1 MGRNWTHPTWHNR
14 RVARTKVITCFN
26 VRLSRET
33 GESRRRVF
41 WPTTQRKRDCRRR
54 RRRRRRVVGVNDL
67 CNGVVNS
74 RRPNVVATV
83 TVVEVPLGVQFLAAV
98 PIVRPRIRF
107 HYGRGGNSLVQL
119 QAQTR
124 RKCPSKPSA
133 PMIQLNSYECFP

>member
-1 MGRNWTHPTWHNR
+1 MSTATVLKSHNLFLTSAKVEKLANHGEFFGQLRNENGIAAAAA
-14 RVARTKVITCFN
+14 VV
-26 VRLSRET
+26 V
-33 GESRRRVF
+33 
-41 WPTTQRKRDCRRR
+41 
-54 RRRRRRVVGVNDL
+54 VVGVNDL

-133 PMIQLNSYECFP
+133 PMIQLNTYECFP

>member
-1 MGRNWTHPTWHNR
+1 MSVKVEKLANHGGEFFGQLRNENGIAAAAA
-14 RVARTKVITCFN
+14 VV
-26 VRLSRET
+26 V
-33 GESRRRVF
+33 
-41 WPTTQRKRDCRRR
+41 
-54 RRRRRRVVGVNDL
+54 VVGVNDL

-83 TVVEVPLGVQFLAAV
+83 TVVEVALGVQFLAAV

-133 PMIQLNSYECFP
+133 PMIQLNTYECFP